1 MKTFLLMICTIIS
14 LLAGCSSSQP
24 PAPEKYQGREGTRKL
39 EGASAVGYDGTAI
52 RKNVDNTMN
61 KNDEHNQNLDNA
73 IKTGND
79 AQQKN

>member
-1 MKTFLLMICTIIS
+1 MKTMILILLTV
-14 LLAGCSSSQP
+14 LLAGCNSSQP
-24 PAPEKYQGREGTRKL
+24 PAPEKYQGRQETKKL

-52 RKNVDNTMN
+52 RKNVDSSLN

-73 IKTGND
+73 VKAGND